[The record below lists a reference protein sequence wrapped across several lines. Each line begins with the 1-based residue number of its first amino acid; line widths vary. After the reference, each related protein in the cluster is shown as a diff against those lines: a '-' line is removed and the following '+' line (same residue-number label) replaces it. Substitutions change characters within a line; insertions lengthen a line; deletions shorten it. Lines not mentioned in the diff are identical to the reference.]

1 MAALSLGFDAYERRA
16 RLYPGLIAIFPA
28 VAVTLA
34 LFPSSIG
41 GHFGGTLVA
50 IFSYVGVFYLLA
62 NLARSEGKK
71 IEPRLLLKWGGWPT
85 NILLRHRDN
94 TIDAHTKKRYHDAL
108 AKLASD
114 FSPPTLEEEQSRPDL
129 ADDAYRSA
137 TKRLLELRR
146 GTQYQLVHK
155 ENAEYGFRRNMLWLK
170 PWAIGISVLVGL
182 TMVLVW
188 SWQFRHSKISEES
201 LLDDLGNRWL
211 VYALFLGDL
220 ILTSF
225 WVLYVTEAWV
235 GQAAFGYADA
245 LFRTLEPPARRS
257 PSTKR

>member
-28 VAVTLA
+28 VAVSLA
-34 LFPSSIG
+34 LFPGSIG

-71 IEPRLLLKWGGWPT
+71 IEPGLLLKWGGWPT

-94 TIDAHTKKRYHDAL
+94 TIDSYTKERYHNAL

-114 FSPPTLEEEQSRPDL
+114 FSPPTVEEERTHPDL
-129 ADDAYRSA
+129 ADHAYRSA

-146 GTQYQLVHK
+146 GAQYQLVHK
-155 ENAEYGFRRNMLWLK
+155 ENAEYGFRRNMLGLK
-170 PWAIGISVLVGL
+170 PWAIGISILVGL
-182 TMVLVW
+182 TLVLVW
-188 SWQFRHSKISEES
+188 SCTSGIQKSQET
-201 LLDDLGNRWL
+201 
-211 VYALFLGDL
+211 LFSM
-220 ILTSF
+220 I
-225 WVLYVTEAWV
+225 
-235 GQAAFGYADA
+235 
-245 LFRTLEPPARRS
+245 
-257 PSTKR
+257 